1 MKFEVGE
8 IAVYVDAVVD
18 TWLNGRECTI
28 EAVGPFEAFQWLS
41 DKLICEEAA
50 DYLVSMSGEGRFL
63 ADENHLRKRHPP
75 ETPAED
81 QFQHDLGRWL
91 GWKDREC
98 IPLTPAQKAY
108 VKQYG
113 DIQPK

>member
-8 IAVYVDAVVD
+8 IAITVVD
-18 TWLNGRECTI
+18 LCRTTGDEIWSAGIEVEVTEQRPSSSIFDADYRVKLPNG
-28 EAVGPFEAFQWLS
+28 
-41 DKLICEEAA
+41 EAA
-50 DYLVSMSGEGRFL
+50 LVMEM
-63 ADENHLRKRHPP
+63 DLRKRHPP